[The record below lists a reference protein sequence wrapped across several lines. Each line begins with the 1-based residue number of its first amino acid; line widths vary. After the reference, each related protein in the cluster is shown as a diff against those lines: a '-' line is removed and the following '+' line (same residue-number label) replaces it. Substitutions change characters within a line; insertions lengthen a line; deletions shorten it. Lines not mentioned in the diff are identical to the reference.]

1 MWVSFLT
8 ETALW
13 LYSLLTIV
21 CFMLAVWISKRW
33 RSIIFNSFVLTILM
47 LVAILLLCDIP
58 YDRYMQGNAPLNS
71 LLGPAIVALALP
83 LYEQLRQISSRWKSI
98 LLITTTASVFAMFSG
113 AVLAILL
120 GANQE
125 IVATLLPKSISTP
138 IAMAVAQT
146 IGGVPSVTAV
156 SVVLAGLQGSIFG
169 YVLLKK
175 LKIKH
180 AEAIG
185 LSIGAVSHA
194 LGTARTLELDKHAG
208 IFSSIA
214 LVLCG
219 IITSILAPLVFKFVL
234 LLF

>member
-1 MWVSFLT
+1 MWQSLLNQ
-8 ETALW
+8 TALW
-13 LYSLLTIV
+13 LYSGLTIV
-21 CFMLAVWISKRW
+21 VFIVAVWISKRW

-47 LVAILLLCDIP
+47 LVAILLLFDIP
-58 YDRYMQGNAPLNS
+58 YDSYMQGNAPLNN

-98 LLITTTASVFAMFSG
+98 LLITTTASVFAMFTG
-113 AVLAILL
+113 AALAVLL

-125 IVATLLPKSISTP
+125 IMATLLPKSISTP
-138 IAMAVAQT
+138 IAMAVAET

-175 LKIKH
+175 LKLKH
-180 AEAIG
+180 SEAIG
-185 LSIGAVSHA
+185 LSIGAASHA
-194 LGTARTLELDKHAG
+194 LGTARTLELDKQAG
-208 IFSSIA
+208 IYSSIA

-219 IITSILAPLVFKFVL
+219 IITSILAPLVFKLVL
-234 LLF
+234 LFF